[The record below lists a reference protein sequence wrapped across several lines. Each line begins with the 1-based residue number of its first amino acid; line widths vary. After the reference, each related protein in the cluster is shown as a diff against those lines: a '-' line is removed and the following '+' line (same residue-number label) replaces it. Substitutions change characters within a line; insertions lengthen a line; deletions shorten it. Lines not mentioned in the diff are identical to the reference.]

1 MPRARKHLVCLDTTP
16 YYHVVSR
23 CVRRAFL
30 CGEDRVTGKSFEH
43 RRGWIED
50 RVRLLSSI
58 FCVDVAAYAI
68 MSNHYHLVVKLV
80 PDRAANW
87 SDHEVL
93 ERWAALYR
101 GPLLMQRHREG
112 ETLSAAEHD
121 SLASIARVF
130 RKRLMSLSWFM
141 KCLNEPIARQANRE
155 DGCTGHFW
163 EARFHSQ
170 ALTSDRAVLAAMAYV
185 DLNPVRAGIAETPE
199 NSEFTS
205 FRARLDEEAI
215 GVRRRHRHTRP
226 LLPFADVG
234 GPDSLPVRQ
243 QEYLALVD
251 VAGRTAQHGKARRI
265 SARLKPILARL
276 GLSQK
281 EWVTSAT
288 QFRQTFRRGDLIA
301 AKSA

>member
-1 MPRARKHLVCLDTTP
+1 MPRARKHLICVDTTP

-30 CGEDRVTGKSFEH
+30 CGEDRLTGKSYEH

-50 RVRLLSSI
+50 RVRRLSAI
-58 FCVDVAAYAI
+58 FCVDIAAYAI
-68 MSNHYHLVVKLV
+68 MNNHYHLVVKLA
-80 PDRAANW
+80 PDRARTW
-87 SDHEVL
+87 SDDEVL

-101 GPLLMQRHREG
+101 GPLLMQRYREG
-112 ETLSAAEHD
+112 ETLSAAEQG
-121 SLASIARVF
+121 SLASFSKVF
-130 RKRLMSLSWFM
+130 RTRLTSLSWFM

-185 DLNPVRAGIAETPE
+185 DLNPVRAGIAEAPE
-199 NSEFTS
+199 HSEFTS
-205 FRARLDEEAI
+205 FRARLHEEAI
-215 GVRRRHRHTRP
+215 NARRRRRHVRP
-226 LLPFADVG
+226 LLPFADEG
-234 GPDSLPVRQ
+234 GADSLPVRRPD
-243 QEYLALVD
+243 YLELVA
-251 VAGRTAQHGKARRI
+251 VAGRAARNGKVRRM
-265 SARLKPILARL
+265 SASLKPILARL
-276 GLSQK
+276 GLSPQ

-288 QFRQTFRRGDLIA
+288 QFSQTFRRGDLIA